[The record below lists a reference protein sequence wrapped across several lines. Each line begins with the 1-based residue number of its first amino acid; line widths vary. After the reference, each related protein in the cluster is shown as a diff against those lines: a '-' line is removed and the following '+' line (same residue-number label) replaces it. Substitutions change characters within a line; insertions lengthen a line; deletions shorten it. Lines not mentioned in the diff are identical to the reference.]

1 MSEIDDSGL
10 NREFGL
16 NRRDLI
22 RRGAVVG
29 GTLLW
34 ATPVVQSIGP
44 KAMAQTKK
52 SPGNCAC
59 CYCYNGTITAPAVGA
74 GGARDECS
82 DNGIVGFRM
91 TSDDCQ
97 NYCQHNGGATAPK
110 APGGPYENSQYC
122 SGANTCSCNNA
133 GEPGANGCTCS

>member
-1 MSEIDDSGL
+1 MSELDDSGL
-10 NREFGL
+10 NRELGL

-34 ATPVVQSIGP
+34 VTPVVQSIGP
-44 KAMAQTKK
+44 AAMAQTRR
-52 SPGNCAC
+52 SPGACAC
-59 CYCYNGTITAPAVGA
+59 CYCYNGPIDAPIVGA

-82 DNGIVGFRM
+82 DNGVVGFRM
-91 TSDDCQ
+91 NADECE
-97 NYCQHNGGATAPK
+97 NYCKHTGGAG
-110 APGGPYENSQYC
+110 APGGPFENSQYC
-122 SGANTCSCNNA
+122 SGSNVCSCNNA